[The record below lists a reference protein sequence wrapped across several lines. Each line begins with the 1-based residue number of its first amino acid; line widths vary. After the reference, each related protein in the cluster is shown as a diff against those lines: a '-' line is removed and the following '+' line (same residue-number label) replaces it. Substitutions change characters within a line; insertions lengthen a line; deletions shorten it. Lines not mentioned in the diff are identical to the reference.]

1 MAESAIAITENY
13 DLDILSV
20 PLNHF
25 ISVKHQF
32 SDNVVLSVS

>member
-1 MAESAIAITENY
+1 MAESAITNTESYN
-13 DLDILSV
+13 LDILSV

-32 SDNVVLSVS
+32 SDNVV